1 MASDQATADAALLA
15 SQPTVVALDQTT
27 TSNYGDSAASASSA
41 GTSQAADDNLAG
53 NLFNGLSAANGDA
66 GLLLTPV
73 HPFVGHPVQVD
84 VCST

>member
-27 TSNYGDSAASASSA
+27 TSNYGDSAASASA
-41 GTSQAADDNLAG
+41 GASQAADDNLAG
-53 NLFNGLSAANGDA
+53 SLFNGLPAANGDA

-84 VCST
+84 VCSK